1 MLLGAAAFSH
11 AGSVAENFC
20 GSQRP
25 LTAAQQDRL
34 LRFAA
39 VVREELE
46 ASGRGVAMISRSG
59 LNLARFGH
67 RYSHAG
73 LSLAEG
79 AGPRWAVRQLYYACE
94 EGRPR
99 LFDQGLTGF
108 LSGTDDPSAGY
119 ISVLLL
125 PPAAAAELARGA
137 LDRPRALRLL
147 AGRYS
152 ANAHAWSLDTQNCN
166 QWVAELMAASF
177 GGLPDDAGLRARAQ
191 QWLREA
197 GYRPSAVDAGSHWL
211 MFAAGFVPWL
221 RLDDRPEAQRH
232 SLFFQVSLPASL
244 EAFARERWPEAERIE
259 FCHAG
264 ERVVVR
270 RGWAPIADG
279 CLPAGGD
286 RVIAL

>member
-1 MLLGAAAFSH
+1 M
-11 AGSVAENFC
+11 AENFC
-20 GSQRP
+20 GAQRP
-25 LTAAQQDRL
+25 LSAAQQDRL

-46 ASGRGVAMISRSG
+46 ASGRSVAMVSRSG

-73 LSLAEG
+73 LSLAHG
-79 AGPRWAVRQLYYACE
+79 AGSRWAVRQLYYACE

-108 LSGTDDPSAGY
+108 VSGTDDPAAGY
-119 ISVLLL
+119 VSVVLL
-125 PPAAAAELARGA
+125 PQAAAAELAGGA

-166 QWVAELMAASF
+166 QWLAELLATSF
-177 GGLPDDAGLRARAQ
+177 GRLTDGDGLRARAQ
-191 QWLREA
+191 QWLRDA

-211 MFAAGFVPWL
+211 MFAAGFIPWL
-221 RLDDRPEAQRH
+221 RLDDRPEAERH
-232 SLFFQVSLPASL
+232 SLVFQVSLPASL
-244 EAFARERWPEAERIE
+244 EAFVRERWPEAERIE

-270 RGWAPIADG
+270 RGWASIADG
-279 CLPAGGD
+279 CQAAADD
-286 RVIAL
+286 RVIML